1 MPIVVCH
8 EHKHYCHGDLDK
20 KVREALYKLKKHDGY
35 SERKEISL
43 YSVGQGSLHRAGPD
57 QAGTWE

>member
-1 MPIVVCH
+1 M
-8 EHKHYCHGDLDK
+8 
-20 KVREALYKLKKHDGY
+20 REALYKLKKHDGY